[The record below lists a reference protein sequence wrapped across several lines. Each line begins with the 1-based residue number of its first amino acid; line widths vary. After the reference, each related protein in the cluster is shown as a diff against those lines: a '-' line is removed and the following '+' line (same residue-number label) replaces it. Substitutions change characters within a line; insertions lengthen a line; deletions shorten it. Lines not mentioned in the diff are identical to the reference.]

1 MLTDLK
7 CKAAQPAEKP
17 YKLSDQHG
25 LYLQVQPTGYK
36 GWKLKYR
43 MAGRE
48 RKLSFGPYPEVKL
61 TEARDRMF
69 EARALLRR
77 GIDPAAPGAQP
88 ESSRTFG
95 EAAARWLS
103 LQKESWKPK
112 YARTVEDRLDA
123 DILPILGNKPL
134 EAVRPRDI
142 LQLLDP
148 VQERGAVEVAHRL
161 RNYCNAIY
169 ECAIALDWAETNP
182 AASIGKA
189 LRPKTT
195 RHFPALL
202 DLRRARSFLKTME
215 AQPCQPATKL
225 ASRLLA
231 LSAARPGTI
240 RMAQREEFEGLGT
253 PDPIWRIPAAKMK
266 LERAASE
273 QDAFDFVIP
282 LSRQAVEL
290 VEAAIEF
297 SGRRKYLFPSSRY
310 SHRPFSENGLNS
322 NYRRVPGFEGRHVP
336 HGWRSSFATIM
347 NERAAD
353 LDRPADRAIIDLMLA
368 HKPPGVEG
376 IYNRAAYMRRRRELA
391 QEWADLLCEGLV
403 PASELVDGPRKSQPT
418 R

>member
-1 MLTDLK
+1 
-7 CKAAQPAEKP
+7 
-17 YKLSDQHG
+17 
-25 LYLQVQPTGYK
+25 
-36 GWKLKYR
+36 

-169 ECAIALDWAETNP
+169 ECA
-182 AASIGKA
+182 K
-189 LRPKTT
+189 
-195 RHFPALL
+195 
-202 DLRRARSFLKTME
+202 
-215 AQPCQPATKL
+215 
-225 ASRLLA
+225 
-231 LSAARPGTI
+231 
-240 RMAQREEFEGLGT
+240 
-253 PDPIWRIPAAKMK
+253 
-266 LERAASE
+266 
-273 QDAFDFVIP
+273 V
-282 LSRQAVEL
+282 
-290 VEAAIEF
+290 
-297 SGRRKYLFPSSRY
+297 PS
-310 SHRPFSENGLNS
+310 
-322 NYRRVPGFEGRHVP
+322 
-336 HGWRSSFATIM
+336 
-347 NERAAD
+347 
-353 LDRPADRAIIDLMLA
+353 
-368 HKPPGVEG
+368 
-376 IYNRAAYMRRRRELA
+376 
-391 QEWADLLCEGLV
+391 
-403 PASELVDGPRKSQPT
+403 
-418 R
+418 